1 MEDKTMIS
9 DRFFKWILALAGS
22 TLLLTACAS
31 AGDMMQELEQK
42 AVKSTR
48 KSGERLAAS
57 PDDTAKAHSC
67 ESGKE
72 NVIFLELSEVL
83 PERVNP
89 GSEINHRLQVAFCPY
104 APSGTVKGAI
114 VRRVLHKGRVTFT
127 DSAQH
132 EFKPGTWTIDAF
144 ITIPKNAPA
153 GIYAM
158 EVLVSYQDKS
168 LKQTHNFVVKNR

>member
-1 MEDKTMIS
+1 
-9 DRFFKWILALAGS
+9 
-22 TLLLTACAS
+22 
-31 AGDMMQELEQK
+31 MQELEQK
-42 AVKSTR
+42 MVKSMR
-48 KSGERLAAS
+48 KSGEQLAAS

-72 NVIFLELSEVL
+72 NALFLELSEVL
-83 PERVNP
+83 PERVSP

-114 VRRVLHKGRVTFT
+114 VRRILHKGQATFA

-144 ITIPKNAPA
+144 ITIPKNAPG
-153 GIYAM
+153 GIYAL
-158 EVLVSYQDKS
+158 EVLVNYQGKS